1 MAASIE
7 AREKNLDNVFCRDY
21 VFEIPVFQRPYAWTT
36 EEVGALLDDLLYA
49 MREGTDEPY
58 FLGSIVLIKGDEAD
72 SVVVD
77 GQQRLTTLTMLLC
90 LLREISDGQLK
101 SDLDKRVRQQS
112 DILAGTREVVRL
124 HLRSLDQGFFYQ
136 YILSEG
142 GIKHLIDD
150 APSIETDSQRLILEN
165 AKFLHEK
172 LVELEPDERRTLA
185 TFVIRQCYLVL
196 VTTPDITSAYRTF
209 AVMNNRGMDLLPT
222 DIMKAEIIGELSDE
236 NERTQY
242 AGKWEEIEQELG
254 RDRFGA
260 LFTHVR
266 MIYGKAK
273 QRRSLQDEFKEQVLS
288 QHSSTEFI
296 DHVLDEYDDV
306 YKRVLGL
313 SQDSLEGSQTYH
325 RHLEHLRRLDNVD
338 WIPPAMAFFHRNQQ
352 NGALLDKFTRDLER
366 LAYSLFIRRA
376 NVNERINRYAAVLRD
391 LDVNDDLWRD
401 DGPLQLN
408 ADEKRATLQ
417 VLEGPIYT
425 LPRVPL
431 PLLLRVDSLLASA
444 GATYNYSIMSI
455 EHVLPQNP
463 AKDSDWMAWFPEED
477 ERTQWTHRLAN
488 LVLLSSRKNARASN
502 FSFDHKKAEYFLRGG
517 TSPFALTTQV
527 VGESEWTPKVLK
539 RRQSELIQ
547 KLKEEWRLA

>member
-1 MAASIE
+1 MPTTIKAQ
-7 AREKNLDNVFCRDY
+7 EKNLDNVFCRDY
-21 VFEIPVFQRPYAWTT
+21 LFEIPVFQRPYAWTT
-36 EEVGALLDDLLYA
+36 EEVDDLLDDLLSA
-49 MREGTDEPY
+49 MQRGAEEPY
-58 FLGSIVLIKGDEAD
+58 FLGSIVLIKGDNAPSE
-72 SVVVD
+72 VVD

-90 LLREISDGQLK
+90 SLRELSDGQLRA
-101 SDLDKRVRQQS
+101 DLDKRVRQQS
-112 DILAGTREVVRL
+112 DTLSGTEEVVRL
-124 HLRSLDQGFFYQ
+124 RLRSLDEDFFYRHIQ
-136 YILSEG
+136 SEG
-142 GIKHLIDD
+142 GIENLVEVMT
-150 APSIETDSQRLILEN
+150 ATETDSQQRIVEN
-165 AKFLHEK
+165 VKFLHKK
-172 LVELEPDERRTLA
+172 LAQLEPNERRELA
-185 TFVIRQCYLVL
+185 AFVITQCYMV
-196 VTTPDITSAYRTF
+196 VVSSPDISSAYRIF
-209 AVMNNRGMDLLPT
+209 AVMNDRGLDLSAT
-222 DIMKAEIIGELSDE
+222 DILKAEIIGELP
-236 NERTQY
+236 NEDQRNQY
-242 AGKWEEIEQELG
+242 AQKWEDIEQELG

-296 DHVLDEYDDV
+296 DHVLDEYYDV

>member
-1 MAASIE
+1 MND
-7 AREKNLDNVFCRDY
+7 RGLDLS
-21 VFEIPVFQRPYAWTT
+21 AT
-36 EEVGALLDDLLYA
+36 
-49 MREGTDEPY
+49 
-58 FLGSIVLIKGDEAD
+58 
-72 SVVVD
+72 
-77 GQQRLTTLTMLLC
+77 
-90 LLREISDGQLK
+90 
-101 SDLDKRVRQQS
+101 
-112 DILAGTREVVRL
+112 DIL
-124 HLRSLDQGFFYQ
+124 
-136 YILSEG
+136 
-142 GIKHLIDD
+142 
-150 APSIETDSQRLILEN
+150 
-165 AKFLHEK
+165 
-172 LVELEPDERRTLA
+172 
-185 TFVIRQCYLVL
+185 
-196 VTTPDITSAYRTF
+196 
-209 AVMNNRGMDLLPT
+209 
-222 DIMKAEIIGELSDE
+222 KAEIIGELP
-236 NERTQY
+236 NEDQRNQY
-242 AGKWEEIEQELG
+242 AQKWEDIEQELG

-296 DHVLDEYDDV
+296 DHVLDEYYDV